1 MARDPKLSLS
11 QAAKSEGV
19 SVRSIRQYFP
29 TGFKKVAG
37 RWRANKSDR
46 FREIMYVPDERGNSI
61 PVPTKGSKERAEVSA
76 YIRDLGRFY
85 RGDKSALAAWHG
97 KSIAGVRLVTAP
109 RTLKSVEA
117 QLSDFAIYSTFN
129 GSAE

>member
-1 MARDPKLSLS
+1 MVRDPELSLS

-19 SVRSIRQYFP
+19 STRSIRQYLK
-29 TGFKKVAG
+29 TGFTKVAG

-46 FREIMYVPDERGNSI
+46 FREIMYVPDEHGNSV
-61 PVPTKGSKERAEVSA
+61 PVPSKSSKQRAEVSA

-85 RGDKSALAAWHG
+85 RGDKSALVAWHG
-97 KSIAGVRLVTAP
+97 KRIAGVPLVTAP
-109 RTLKSVEA
+109 RTLKGVEA
-117 QLSDFAIYSTFN
+117 ELSDFAIYSTFN